1 MRSFIIDCDT
11 AEDDVASIFLL
22 AKNNMK
28 IVGVTVVEGNID
40 FDQEIINALWALEKA
55 NVDAPVFPGSR
66 RPIVK
71 DFTTVEEV
79 HGKYGLGEI
88 HATTSRKPSPKHA
101 AQAIIDASKELEGK
115 LEILAISPLTN
126 LAMAYLLDPSLPKR
140 VKKVWV
146 MGGTAFAHGNI
157 TPVAEYN
164 FWVDPDAAR
173 IVFKAGFNITM
184 VPWDVVTEYTIND
197 QEWNEILNMK
207 TPLSE
212 IYVKMFSHYR
222 KYDKDVQKL
231 DGHPHP
237 DLITTAVAIN
247 QDIVEKSKHEFVII
261 DNSDSL
267 TRGMTLIDHLDS
279 DKPWSSSPNTEIIYR
294 IKKNILL
301 EMIKKML
308 S

>member
-22 AKNNMK
+22 ARNKMR
-28 IVGVTVVEGNID
+28 IAGVTIVEGNIG
-40 FDQEIINALWALEKA
+40 FDQEVTNALWALEKV

-88 HATTSRKPSPKHA
+88 QATTFRKPSQKHA
-101 AQAIIDASKELEGK
+101 AQAIIDVSNELGEE

-140 VKKVWV
+140 VKKVWI

-164 FWVDPDAAR
+164 FWVDPDAAK
-173 IVFKAGFNITM
+173 IVFKAGFDITM
-184 VPWDVVTEYTIND
+184 VPWDVVTQYTIND
-197 QEWNEILNMK
+197 EEWNEIINMK
-207 TPLSE
+207 TQLSE

-247 QDIVEKSKHEFVII
+247 QGIIEESRHEFVAI

-267 TRGMTLIDHLDS
+267 TRGMSLIDHLDS
-279 DKPWSSSPNTEIIYR
+279 DRPWSSSPNAEIVYK
-294 IKKNILL
+294 IKKRILL
-301 EMIKKML
+301 EMIKEML